1 MVALQTRFGLL
12 RPRIVSERI
21 DRHIFTGNQNVVA
34 DDLERG
40 PVAALAVP
48 HPDFIHFQH
57 RGFNSGVNVGAW
69 LGHPIHKTATG
80 VGVRRT
86 GSLEW
91 VEAASDNVHS
101 RSGGFFH
108 AASRAAH
115 IGFCA
120 VEEVTL
126 VWATF
131 HKIAELR
138 RVNQHAMRERFH
150 VRVKPRVVF
159 MQNTKIFGLN
169 QFALELTVYGA
180 RFNNPD
186 TFAKTDANSL
196 GN

>member
-1 MVALQTRFGLL
+1 MVYMMMPLRDIVVFPHMVSPLFVGRERSITAVEKALEQGKTIFLVTQKDAAIDSPSQETVYAVGILATILQMLKLPDGSIKVLVEGIKRARITRFL
-12 RPRIVSERI
+12 V
-21 DRHIFTGNQNVVA
+21 Q
-34 DDLERG
+34 DDSFS
-40 PVAALAVP
+40 AL
-48 HPDFIHFQH
+48 
-57 RGFNSGVNVGAW
+57 
-69 LGHPIHKTATG
+69 
-80 VGVRRT
+80 
-86 GSLEW
+86 
-91 VEAASDNVHS
+91 
-101 RSGGFFH
+101 
-108 AASRAAH
+108 
-115 IGFCA
+115 